1 MATDTQDEI
10 VRDFLVESREIL
22 DELGEQLV
30 QLERKPEQQ
39 DLLHA
44 VFRGFHT
51 IKGGAG
57 FLGFD
62 PLVDICHRTEDLFNL
77 LRNGERQVTPELM
90 DYVLRALDVV
100 NNQFADLENG
110 DDPRSAPEDLLRALE
125 RLQEEEHLGDGDS
138 GGAET
143 APAAGAQPAASDAP
157 AQGGD
162 DITEEEFEALL
173 DAMDEDKQEPAAP
186 STDDG
191 GAAGAEDG
199 DDITEDEFEKVLDQL
214 HGPGKH
220 QGVPEAGDPPAPS
233 RSQGDGDDEITE
245 EEFEKVLDQLYGP
258 GQAPTNAAGGA
269 AGSASAQS
277 AAAGT
282 QPAEAP
288 ARAADSGAA
297 AGDKPSSAKPA
308 AGSGG
313 GGGGN
318 QDGGGNAGG
327 GGGGGAKGGG
337 DTSVRVDTS
346 KLDDIMNL
354 VGELVLVRN
363 RLSTIRSQYED
374 ERMGQAVADLELV
387 TSDLQSAVM
396 KTRMQPIKKVFGRF
410 PRQVRDLARSL
421 GKEVDL
427 QMSGEETDLDK
438 NLVEALADPLVH
450 LVRNSVDHGIEP
462 PEDRRAAGK
471 PSQGVL
477 RLSAEQEGD
486 HILLV
491 IADDGKGM
499 DPEALRSKVVE
510 KGLMDRESAN
520 RLDEKDCFNL
530 IFMPGFS
537 TKAEISDVSGRG
549 VGMDVV
555 KTKISQLNGTVD
567 IDSAPGRGTTLRVKV
582 PLTLAILPT
591 LMVRMRGRKFAL
603 PMSVVSEIFELE
615 MNKTKVVDNRRVVMV
630 RRKAMPLF
638 FLERWIDSIGS
649 LETKDPNAAREEQQ
663 VVTVN
668 VGNQTVGFV
677 VDDVIGLEEVVI
689 KPLGSMLQGL
699 PGLAGSTITGDGSI
713 ALIIDIPSLVKT
725 FGSSM

>member
-1 MATDTQDEI
+1 MAVDTQDDI
-10 VRDFLVESREIL
+10 VQDFLVESREIL
-22 DELGEQLV
+22 EELGEQLV
-30 QLERKPEQQ
+30 QLERAPQDQ
-39 DLLHA
+39 DLLNA

-62 PLVDICHRTEDLFNL
+62 PLVEICHRTEDLFNL
-77 LRNGERQVTPELM
+77 LRNGERQVTSELM

-100 NNQFADLENG
+100 NNQFGDLENG
-110 DDPRSAPEDLLRALE
+110 QDPQEAPDDLLRALE
-125 RLQEEEHLGDGDS
+125 LLQEHESVGNDASAAAAPTEP
-138 GGAET
+138 
-143 APAAGAQPAASDAP
+143 APAPGPTDDGAPVS
-157 AQGGD
+157 GSD
-162 DITEEEFEALL
+162 DITEDEFEALL
-173 DAMDEDKQEPAAP
+173 DALDEDKHEPPAQPADSGTSAA
-186 STDDG
+186 S
-191 GAAGAEDG
+191 G
-199 DDITEDEFEKVLDQL
+199 DDITEDEFEAVLDQL
-214 HGPGKH
+214 HGQGKH
-220 QGVPEAGDPPAPS
+220 GGVPKGVEPEAPAAGADGGDLIS
-233 RSQGDGDDEITE
+233 E
-245 EEFEKVLDQLYGP
+245 EEFEAVLDQIHGEGKGP
-258 GQAPTNAAGGA
+258 TASDAAGAAATPAAPTASPDDGAAGKSKAKPEKAASTPDTQSGGKGGGAGGSGGGSGGGDGGA
-269 AGSASAQS
+269 AG
-277 AAAGT
+277 
-282 QPAEAP
+282 
-288 ARAADSGAA
+288 
-297 AGDKPSSAKPA
+297 
-308 AGSGG
+308 GG
-313 GGGGN
+313 K
-318 QDGGGNAGG
+318 A
-327 GGGGGAKGGG
+327 GG
-337 DTSVRVDTS
+337 DTSVRVDTA

-410 PRQVRDLARSL
+410 PRLVRDLARNL

-427 QMSGEETDLDK
+427 QMEGEETDLDK
-438 NLVEALADPLVH
+438 NLVEALADPLIH
-450 LVRNSVDHGIEP
+450 LVRNSVDHGIEEP
-462 PEDRRAAGK
+462 ADRKAAGK
-471 PSQGVL
+471 ATKGVL
-477 RLSAEQEGD
+477 KLSAAQEGD
-486 HILLV
+486 HILLT

-499 DPEALRSKVVE
+499 DPEALRQKVVE
-510 KGLMDRESAN
+510 KGLMDKESAS
-520 RLDEKDCFNL
+520 RLDENDCFNL
-530 IFMPGFS
+530 IFTPGFS

-567 IDSAPGRGTTLRVKV
+567 IDSAQGRGTTLRIKV

-603 PMSVVSEIFELE
+603 PMSVVSEIFELD

-630 RRKAMPLF
+630 RQKAMPLF

-649 LETKDPNAAREEQQ
+649 METEDPDAVSEEQQ

-668 VGNQTVGFV
+668 VGNQIVGFV

-713 ALIIDIPSLVKT
+713 SLIIDIPSLVKT
-725 FGSSM
+725 FGSRM

>member
-10 VRDFLVESREIL
+10 VQDFLVESREIL

-30 QLERKPEQQ
+30 QLEQQ
-39 DLLHA
+39 PDQADLLHA

-62 PLVDICHRTEDLFNL
+62 PLVDVCHRTEDLFNL
-77 LRNGERQVTPELM
+77 LRNGERQVTSELM

-100 NNQFADLENG
+100 NNQFTDLQNG
-110 DDPRSAPEDLLRALE
+110 DDARGAPAELLEALE
-125 RLQEEEHLGDGDS
+125 RLQNEDHLGDS
-138 GGAET
+138 
-143 APAAGAQPAASDAP
+143 APAAAPAAATEPAAESQPAAGDEAT
-157 AQGGD
+157 ADD

-173 DAMDEDKQEPAAP
+173 DALDEGKAEAGPAAADAP
-186 STDDG
+186 VSG
-191 GAAGAEDG
+191 G
-199 DDITEDEFEKVLDQL
+199 
-214 HGPGKH
+214 
-220 QGVPEAGDPPAPS
+220 
-233 RSQGDGDDEITE
+233 DEITD
-245 EEFEKVLDQLYGP
+245 EEFEKVLDELHGP
-258 GQAPTNAAGGA
+258 GAHKGVPDGA
-269 AGSASAQS
+269 N
-277 AAAGT
+277 AGT
-282 QPAEAP
+282 TAQGSGGDDLITDDEFDAVLDQIHGQGKGPTSTESEPAAP
-288 ARAADSGAA
+288 VKPAPEQADKAPPAAKSSESKSGAA
-297 AGDKPSSAKPA
+297 DG
-308 AGSGG
+308 GSGG
-313 GGGGN
+313 GG
-318 QDGGGNAGG
+318 DAGG
-327 GGGGGAKGGG
+327 GAGGAGGAKGGG
-337 DTSVRVDTS
+337 GGETSVRVDTG

-363 RLSTIRSQYED
+363 RLSTIRSAYDD
-374 ERMGQAVADLELV
+374 ERMSQAVADLELV
-387 TSDLQSAVM
+387 TSDLQNAVM

-438 NLVEALADPLVH
+438 NLVEALSDPLVH
-450 LVRNSVDHGIEP
+450 LVRNSVDHGIEEP
-462 PEDRRAAGK
+462 ADREAAGK
-471 PSQGVL
+471 PRKGVL
-477 RLSAEQEGD
+477 SLSAEQEGD
-486 HILLV
+486 HILLT

-499 DPEALRSKVVE
+499 DPEALRSKVVD

-537 TKAEISDVSGRG
+537 TKSEISDVSGRG

-567 IDSAPGRGTTLRVKV
+567 IDSAPGQGTRLKIKV

-615 MNKTKVVDNRRVVMV
+615 MNKTKVVDSRRVVMV

-638 FLERWIDSIGS
+638 FLERWIDAIGS
-649 LETKDPNAAREEQQ
+649 METTDPDAAREEQQ

-725 FGSSM
+725 FGSRM

>member
-1 MATDTQDEI
+1 M
-10 VRDFLVESREIL
+10 ESREIL
-22 DELGEQLV
+22 EELGEQLV
-30 QLERKPEQQ
+30 QLERAPQDQ
-39 DLLHA
+39 DLLNA

-62 PLVDICHRTEDLFNL
+62 PLVEICHRTEDLFNL
-77 LRNGERQVTPELM
+77 LRNGEREVTSELM

-100 NNQFADLENG
+100 NNQFSDLGNG
-110 DDPRSAPEDLLRALE
+110 EDPREAPEELLRALE
-125 RLQEEEHLGDGDS
+125 LLQEQESVGD
-138 GGAET
+138 
-143 APAAGAQPAASDAP
+143 APAAAPAAQAAP
-157 AQGGD
+157 APESAADGQTVAGGDDITEDEFEALLDALDEDKQEPAAPAADNGGTPAAGD
-162 DITEEEFEALL
+162 DITEEEFEA
-173 DAMDEDKQEPAAP
+173 
-186 STDDG
+186 
-191 GAAGAEDG
+191 
-199 DDITEDEFEKVLDQL
+199 VLDQL
-214 HGPGKH
+214 HGEGQH
-220 QGVPEAGDPPAPS
+220 GGVPTGVEPDAPAPAAG
-233 RSQGDGDDEITE
+233 GDGLISE
-245 EEFEKVLDQLYGP
+245 EEFESVLDQLHGAGKGP
-258 GQAPTNAAGGA
+258 TAAGAGAAAPAAASDSGTARRPASSEKPAAAPAARSGGNDGGSGGGSGGGDSGAGGA
-269 AGSASAQS
+269 AGGGKAS
-277 AAAGT
+277 G
-282 QPAEAP
+282 E
-288 ARAADSGAA
+288 
-297 AGDKPSSAKPA
+297 
-308 AGSGG
+308 
-313 GGGGN
+313 
-318 QDGGGNAGG
+318 
-327 GGGGGAKGGG
+327 
-337 DTSVRVDTS
+337 TSVRVDTA

-410 PRQVRDLARSL
+410 PRLVRDLARNL

-427 QMSGEETDLDK
+427 QMEGEDTDLDK
-438 NLVEALADPLVH
+438 NLVEALADPLIH
-450 LVRNSVDHGIEP
+450 LVRNSVDHGIEEP
-462 PEDRRAAGK
+462 ADRKAAGK
-471 PSQGVL
+471 ASKGVL
-477 RLSAEQEGD
+477 RLSAAQEGD
-486 HILLV
+486 HILLT

-499 DPEALRSKVVE
+499 DPDALRQKVVE
-510 KGLMDRESAN
+510 KGLMDKESAS

-530 IFMPGFS
+530 IFTPGFS

-567 IDSAPGRGTTLRVKV
+567 IDSAQGKGTTLRIKV

-615 MNKTKVVDNRRVVMV
+615 MGKTKVVDNRRVVMV
-630 RRKAMPLF
+630 RQKAMPLF
-638 FLERWIDSIGS
+638 FLERWIDAIGS
-649 LETKDPNAAREEQQ
+649 LETEDPDAGRDEQQ

-668 VGNQTVGFV
+668 VGNQVVGFV

-713 ALIIDIPSLVKT
+713 SLIIDIPSLVKT
-725 FGSSM
+725 FGSRM